1 MAVLRVTAGPTPGQ
15 LLPLEKERT
24 VIGRLPSCDIVLE
37 MGSISRQ
44 HLQVLRV
51 GEEYFVE
58 DLGARNGSFLNGQ
71 RIEGRRKLSEN
82 DELKVG
88 DAVFRFHATA
98 PQAAAVEGRPGMASG
113 SSWAELIDEEQAE
126 NPSSTIMSK
135 IDAGSNATL
144 RVSVNPE
151 AKLKALIE
159 ISKSLASSLGE
170 DQVLSKILDSL
181 FRVFPQADR
190 GFIILRDTP
199 SSPLIPKAVK
209 YRRNDQD
216 DTVRVSRTV
225 VNQVMETKEAILSAD
240 AATDAR
246 FTMSESIA
254 DFRIRSMMCVPLV
267 NSEGSSIGILQIDTL
282 DQRTRFQEDDLE
294 VLVSVASQAAF
305 SIENAQL
312 HQQAIWQ
319 ESLKRD
325 LSLAR
330 QVQQG
335 FLPRETPSI
344 AGYEFF
350 HFYEPASQVGG
361 DFFDY
366 VLLPGNRLA
375 VIVADVSGKGVSAAL
390 LMAKVTSEA
399 RYQLVSSSQ
408 PGEAVIGLSKAFA
421 SYGWSERF
429 VTFVMAVVDIKR
441 HEVVL
446 VNAGHM
452 APLLRRCDGTVAAV
466 AEHISGVPLG
476 VDPDWEYE
484 EFRFTLQPGEILTS
498 FTDGFSEAENVK
510 RELYGMDRLAKQVA
524 APVKGVT
531 ELGQRILSDVKQHAA
546 GYRQSDD
553 MCLLCFGRTA

>member
-1 MAVLRVTAGPTPGQ
+1 
-15 LLPLEKERT
+15 LEKERV
-24 VIGRLPSCDIVLE
+24 VIGRLPSCDVVLE
-37 MGSISRQ
+37 MGSVSRQ
-44 HLQVLRV
+44 HCQILRI
-51 GEEYFVE
+51 GEEFYVE
-58 DLGARNGSFLNGQ
+58 DLGARNGSFVNGQ
-71 RIEGRRKLSEN
+71 RVEGRRKLADG

-88 DAVFRFHATA
+88 DALFRFY
-98 PQAAAVEGRPGMASG
+98 AAAPEAAAAGGRPPGMSSN
-113 SSWAELIDEEQAE
+113 SSWAELIDEEKAE
-126 NPSSTIMSK
+126 TPSSTIMSK
-135 IDAGSNATL
+135 IDAGSGATL

-170 DQVLSKILDSL
+170 EQVLQKILDSL

-190 GFIILRDTP
+190 GFIILRESP

-209 YRRNDQD
+209 YRRHDQD

-225 VNQVMETKEAILSAD
+225 VNQVMATKEAILSAD
-240 AATDAR
+240 AASDSR
-246 FTMSESIA
+246 FSMSESIA
-254 DFRIRSMMCVPLV
+254 DFRIRSMMCVPLI
-267 NSEGSSIGILQIDTL
+267 NSEGDSIGILQIDTL
-282 DQRTRFQEDDLE
+282 DQRSRFQEDDLE

-335 FLPRETPSI
+335 FLPRQTPEI

-366 VLLPGNRLA
+366 ILLPGNRLA
-375 VIVADVSGKGVSAAL
+375 VIVADVSGKGVAAAL

-399 RYQLVSSSQ
+399 RYQLVSSNQ
-408 PGEAVIGLSKAFA
+408 PAEAVNRLSQAFA

-429 VTFVMAVVDIKR
+429 VTFVMAVVDYVR

-452 APLLRRCDGTVAAV
+452 APLLRRTDGTVAAV

-484 EFRFTLQPGEILTS
+484 EFHFTLQPGEILTA

-510 RELYGMDRLAKQVA
+510 RELYGMERLVKQVA
-524 APVKGVT
+524 GPVKGVT
-531 ELGQRILSDVKQHAA
+531 ELGQRILSDVKQHASSH
-546 GYRQSDD
+546 RQSDD

>member
-1 MAVLRVTAGPTPGQ
+1 M
-15 LLPLEKERT
+15 
-24 VIGRLPSCDIVLE
+24 
-37 MGSISRQ
+37 
-44 HLQVLRV
+44 
-51 GEEYFVE
+51 
-58 DLGARNGSFLNGQ
+58 
-71 RIEGRRKLSEN
+71 
-82 DELKVG
+82 
-88 DAVFRFHATA
+88 
-98 PQAAAVEGRPGMASG
+98 
-113 SSWAELIDEEQAE
+113 
-126 NPSSTIMSK
+126 
-135 IDAGSNATL
+135 
-144 RVSVNPE
+144 
-151 AKLKALIE
+151 
-159 ISKSLASSLGE
+159 
-170 DQVLSKILDSL
+170 
-181 FRVFPQADR
+181 
-190 GFIILRDTP
+190 
-199 SSPLIPKAVK
+199 
-209 YRRNDQD
+209 
-216 DTVRVSRTV
+216 
-225 VNQVMETKEAILSAD
+225 
-240 AATDAR
+240 
-246 FTMSESIA
+246 
-254 DFRIRSMMCVPLV
+254 
-267 NSEGSSIGILQIDTL
+267 
-282 DQRTRFQEDDLE
+282 
-294 VLVSVASQAAF
+294 SVASQAAF

-335 FLPRETPSI
+335 FLPRQTPTI

-399 RYQLVSSSQ
+399 RYQLVSATQ
-408 PGEAVIGLSKAFA
+408 AGEAVNGLSKAFA

-429 VTFVMAVVDIKR
+429 VTFVMAVVDTKQ

-452 APLLRRCDGTVAAV
+452 APLLRRRDGTVAAV

-484 EFRFTLQPGEILTS
+484 EFRFTLQPGEILTC

-510 RELYGMDRLAKQVA
+510 REFYGMPRLAKQVA
-524 APVKGVT
+524 TPVKGVT
-531 ELGQRILSDVKQHAA
+531 ELGQRILSDVKQHAS
-546 GYRQSDD
+546 GHRQSDD